1 MYHRDRAIVEQ
12 LRGPLAHKR
21 KMEDIYEDMLDK
33 WLPQGPHISYYNNYR
48 KKRIRGHHNR
58 AAKRKRQTMYEGR

>member
-58 AAKRKRQTMYEGR
+58 AAKRKK